1 MLYTLEE
8 YPMRTSMSTA
18 KMNRILVTVDLNVAC
33 LWFHT
38 IIYLLPMGVKFLSKV
53 KKNYTTA
60 LKWFDFMHNNFITAE
75 EQATS
80 HAKELNICM
89 CHTNEKKKRNN
100 NRNIET

>member
-1 MLYTLEE
+1 M
-8 YPMRTSMSTA
+8 SMVPHNYLSTA
-18 KMNRILVTVDLNVAC
+18 NGSEIS
-33 LWFHT
+33 
-38 IIYLLPMGVKFLSKV
+38 VKGK